1 MTTTTDYKE
10 ATVTGQS
17 WQRCSQI
24 VIENPH
30 KGVPVVRFD
39 EERVLALQT
48 GADVR
53 TPAGTLALTFDP
65 AKTIPLC
72 DPATGELTGESAT
85 YEAAYVLL
93 YSAYL
98 AAATERD
105 GAPAEETPE
114 TQTTTEA

>member
-1 MTTTTDYKE
+1 MTTPTDYLE

-17 WQRCSQI
+17 WQRCNQI

-30 KGVPVVRFD
+30 KRVPVVRFD
-39 EERVLALQT
+39 EERVLALKT

-65 AKTIPLC
+65 AKTIPLR
-72 DPATGELTGESAT
+72 DPQTGELTGESAT
-85 YEAAYVLL
+85 YQAAYVLL

-105 GAPAEETPE
+105 GPPAEATPE

>member
-1 MTTTTDYKE
+1 MTTPTDYRE

-17 WQRCSQI
+17 WQRCNQI

-105 GAPAEETPE
+105 DAAAPAEPNNDTN
-114 TQTTTEA
+114 TEA

>member
-1 MTTTTDYKE
+1 MNPTDYRE
-10 ATVTGQS
+10 ATVSGQS
-17 WQRCSQI
+17 WQRCNQI

-39 EERVLALQT
+39 EERVLALQA
-48 GADVR
+48 GAGVR

-65 AKTIPLC
+65 AKTIPLR

-85 YEAAYVLL
+85 YGAAYVLL

-105 GAPAEETPE
+105 SAAAPAEPSTNI
-114 TQTTTEA
+114 TEEA